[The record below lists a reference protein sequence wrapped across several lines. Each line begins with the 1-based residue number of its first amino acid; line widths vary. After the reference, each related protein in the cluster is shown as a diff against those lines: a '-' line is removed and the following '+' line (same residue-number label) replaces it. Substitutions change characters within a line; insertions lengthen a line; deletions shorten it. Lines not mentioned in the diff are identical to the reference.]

1 MGSKSGI
8 GWTDATWNPV
18 TGCDR
23 VSTGCDNCY
32 ALTLSAK
39 LKIMNGRKYQ
49 IDGHPKTSGPGFGL
63 TMYEEDLDLPRR
75 WRKPRMV
82 FVNSMSD
89 IFHAKVTNEFL
100 DKMFDVM
107 EDTPRHTYQIL
118 TKRSARMR
126 RYLFNRWA
134 IDQSLPPPN
143 IWMGVSVELSEWS
156 HRVYDLSH
164 TPVAV
169 KFVSIEPMLGS
180 MPTPVLDSIYAN
192 IDWFIVGAESGTN
205 RRRFDPDWVRDVR
218 DWCQANDKAFYFK
231 QGSHFKPGQNR
242 VLDGRT
248 WDEFPE
254 IPEIREL
261 ALV

>member
-49 IDGHPKTSGPGFGL
+49 NDGHPETSGPGFGL

-118 TKRSARMR
+118 TKRHERMH
-126 RYLFNRWA
+126 RYLSNRWNSY
-134 IDQSLPPPN
+134 IPQN
-143 IWMGVSVELSEWS
+143 IWMGVSIENEERSVRARRLGA
-156 HRVYDLSH
+156 
-164 TPVAV
+164 TPAAIR
-169 KFVSIEPMLGS
+169 FVSLEPMLEEIS
-180 MPTPVLDSIYAN
+180 FSILRHN
-192 IDWFIVGAESGTN
+192 LRGIDWIIVGAESGAN
-205 RRRFDPDWVRDVR
+205 RRPFDKNWVRMVR
-218 DWCQANDKAFYFK
+218 SYCEESGKKLYFK

-242 VLDGRT
+242 ILDGRT

-254 IPEIREL
+254 TPEIREL